1 MSTKKEL
8 VKKATGC
15 CPEILK
21 EKQCNALDFHYRLV
35 NITRVNNRRVPVEI
49 LIHARLEKCKE
60 GLELGKLAYSTT
72 LFPGEKVNLFTA
84 DRRTRFSFDKETSL
98 SYRHEQTHESQYYM
112 ASMDKMMSDLN
123 ITDKGSAQSSSQS
136 DFSTTGS
143 TSGAIET
150 FFAGA
155 SVNVRGNFNA
165 SSTSDFVRE
174 LSRHAEA
181 SHNRSVEATHASS
194 SVSVGEV
201 QTRTHAEGET
211 ESHFEASSRSFANP
225 NTCHAITYFFHQINE
240 RYSIKFRVVSIK
252 RRVIDTAGDSGV
264 SNRPIASKGKVA
276 VLPAVITADNPNRID
291 IEEKARVSET
301 LAYQNPVLS
310 KTSSPLLTTNLVLA
324 QPIVTGDADSNID
337 EEVRTKALNQVDND
351 LIAKGLIAKGSKE
364 ITEEM
369 RAELEFS
376 ITTSLPTPGLMVK
389 SCLDDCCI
397 CEPELKAKMEL
408 DLERKK
414 LKNELLKKQIDLL
427 EKSQEYRCC
436 PTPEKEDEDDD

>member
-1 MSTKKEL
+1 MSTERALIKN
-8 VKKATGC
+8 AGC
-15 CPEILK
+15 CPDIEKGK
-21 EKQCNALDFHYRLV
+21 ECSALDFHYRLI
-35 NITRVNNRRVPVEI
+35 NITRVNNRRIPVEI
-49 LIHARLEKCKE
+49 LIHARIEKCKE
-60 GLELGKLAYSTT
+60 GMELGKLAYSTT

-112 ASMDKMMSDLN
+112 ASVDKMMSDLN
-123 ITDKGSAQSSSQS
+123 ITDKGSAQSSAQA

-155 SVNVRGNFNA
+155 SVNVKGNFNA
-165 SSTSDFVRE
+165 SSTSDFLRE
-174 LSRHAEA
+174 ISRHAEA

-201 QTRTHAEGET
+201 STRSHAEGES

-225 NTCHAITYFFHQINE
+225 NKCHAITYFFHQINE
-240 RYSIKFRVVSIK
+240 RHTVKFKIVSIK
-252 RRVIDTAGDSGV
+252 RRVIDTAGDAGV
-264 SNRPIASKGKVA
+264 SSRPFVSKGKVA
-276 VLPAVITADNPNRID
+276 VLPAVITADNPKRID
-291 IEEKARVSET
+291 IEERARVSES
-301 LAYQNPVLS
+301 LAFQNPAFSKINSPVLS
-310 KTSSPLLTTNLVLA
+310 SGVILS
-324 QPIVTGDADSNID
+324 QPIVTANADANL
-337 EEVRTKALNQVDND
+337 EEELRNKALDQVDND
-351 LIAKGLIAKGSKE
+351 LITKGLIQKGSKQ

-369 RAELEFS
+369 KAELEFS

-414 LKNELLKKQIDLL
+414 LKNELLKKQIALL
-427 EKSQEYRCC
+427 EQSQEYRCC
-436 PTPEKEDEDDD
+436 PSPEKEDEDED

>member
-8 VKKATGC
+8 VKKTTGC
-15 CPEILK
+15 CPDLIKGK
-21 EKQCNALDFHYRLV
+21 ECSALDFHYRLV

-60 GLELGKLAYSTT
+60 GMELGKLAYSTT

-155 SVNVRGNFNA
+155 SINVKGNFNA

-181 SHNRSVEATHASS
+181 SHSRSVEATHASS

-211 ESHFEASSRSFANP
+211 ESHFEASSRSFSNP
-225 NTCHAITYFFHQINE
+225 NKCHAITYFFHQINE
-240 RYSIKFRVVSIK
+240 RHTIKFKIVSIK
-252 RRVIDTAGDSGV
+252 RRVIDSAGDAGV
-264 SNRPIASKGKVA
+264 SNRPIVSKGKVA

-291 IEEKARVSET
+291 IEERARVSET
-301 LAYQNPVLS
+301 LAYQNPALS
-310 KTSSPLLTTNLVLA
+310 KSVSPFLATNFVLA
-324 QPIVTGDADSNID
+324 QPIVTTDTDSNID
-337 EEVRTKALNQVDND
+337 DDLRTKALNEVDND
-351 LIAKGLIAKGSKE
+351 LIAKGLIDKKSKE
-364 ITEEM
+364 VSEEVK
-369 RAELEFS
+369 AELEFS
-376 ITTSLPTPGLMVK
+376 MTTSLPTPGLMVK
-389 SCLDDCCI
+389 SCLDECCI

-408 DLERKK
+408 NLERKK
-414 LKNELLKKQIDLL
+414 LKNELLKKQIELL

-436 PTPEKEDEDDD
+436 PAPEKEEED